1 MNLET
6 IAGLARLAL
15 QPVDRPPPL
24 VLAASREAGPNDLYY
39 RFLYLLSTRMQA
51 RTAIEIGTYRGASSA
66 HLAGTSTSVVTIDLN
81 VDAARYVREIG
92 VDRVTPI
99 TANSGFVLGDP
110 VEAAK
115 IRALAPY
122 DILYI
127 DGDHTFNSAYGDYTH
142 FWPLVREGGVIV
154 FDDTELGMAGDEMR
168 VFWSRVVDQKVKLN
182 ALHETGFG
190 AAIRGS
196 TPPPSWDAVI
206 ADVTREILSDP
217 ARAPRAPTE

>member
-6 IAGLARLAL
+6 IAALAHRAL
-15 QPVDRPPPL
+15 QPVERPPAL

-39 RFLYLLSTRMQA
+39 RFLYLLSTEMQA

-66 HLAGTSTSVVTIDLN
+66 HLAGASASVVTIDLN
-81 VDAARYVREIG
+81 ADAARCVHEIG
-92 VDRVTPI
+92 IDRITPV
-99 TANSGFVLGDP
+99 TANSGFVLQDL

-127 DGDHTFNSAYGDYTH
+127 DGDHTFNSAYGDYAR
-142 FWPLVREGGVIV
+142 FWPFVREGGIIV
-154 FDDTELGMAGDEMR
+154 FDDIKLEMDGDEMR
-168 VFWSRVVDQKVKLN
+168 VFWDRVVDPKVELDW
-182 ALHETGFG
+182 LHETGFG

-196 TPPPSWDAVI
+196 VPPPSWGTII
-206 ADVTREILSDP
+206 ADVTAEIRRR
-217 ARAPRAPTE
+217 RAPRAPTR